1 MYERIIRTLQKRSYE
16 QMKKESTFNRKKLRI
31 RDKYSFHFF
40 FFFEIQISIFHR
52 KNKKIKKKKHK
63 TPKPLQTFENFVIK
77 SKPRLSI
84 SPINNILNNTLRLV
98 ITF

>member
-16 QMKKESTFNRKKLRI
+16 LMKKESTFNRKKLRI
-31 RDKYSFHFF
+31 RDKYSFHLFF
-40 FFFEIQISIFHR
+40 FFKIHR
-52 KNKKIKKKKHK
+52 KKKKIKKKKKHE